1 MTIRITKAKVK
12 NSQLEL
18 AYNRIDGDNN
28 ATVEV
33 TEKLPYIVHPDLIT
47 TFIKLRKHMSKLCDL
62 REGDVLNEDNFESF
76 NAEDLSNL
84 FVSSFTISGDDENEG
99 VVITGGKKLASG
111 KVINLNTPFTRF
123 TDEVDTYLFEDDL
136 YVDIQACIYEIEE
149 YLKGKFAVKQMEIPF
164 DGDPDDDAAVRV
176 VDMAEAV

>member
-1 MTIRITKAKVK
+1 MTIKVTKAKVK

-18 AYNRIDGDNN
+18 AYNRIDSDNG

-33 TEKLPYIVHPDLIT
+33 TERLPYIVHPDLT
-47 TFIKLRKHMSKLCDL
+47 STFIKLRKHLAKLCDL
-62 REGDVLNEDNFESF
+62 REGDILKEENFEMF

-84 FVSSFTISGDDENEG
+84 FVSSFTVSGDDENEG
-99 VVITGGKKLASG
+99 VVISGGKKLSSG
-111 KVINLNTPFTRF
+111 KIINLNTPFTRF
-123 TDEVDTYLFEDDL
+123 TDEVDPYLFENDL

-164 DGDPDDDAAVRV
+164 DGDPDADEGVRV
-176 VDMAEAV
+176 VEMSEAV